1 MSSGRRVRPQA
12 EPGWGRY
19 HTESSY
25 NFELAV
31 DEVRFINF
39 LFSGNTCLAIAS
51 NHSDDEG

>member
-12 EPGWGRY
+12 ERGWGRH
-19 HTESSY
+19 HTESSH

-31 DEVRFINF
+31 DEVHLNNLF
-39 LFSGNTCLAIAS
+39 FSGNACLAIAS